1 MILSHF
7 IDKPECNLR
16 REYIFDGKSILAC
29 DAVSNPPVI
38 NFTWFKG
45 NKTIS
50 EVTSSIPSASDQTF
64 NSETETSSS
73 DVINNDQSSGLQ
85 QGNSNSN
92 NNNNNNNNNINNNN
106 NFEDSFQFGNKQT
119 AVLVLSDNNF
129 ESYYCVAT
137 NVIGQ
142 SNSCK
147 LQIQQITSGKSS

>member
-1 MILSHF
+1 MFIFNLISFHF

-85 QGNSNSN
+85 QGN
-92 NNNNNNNNNINNNN
+92 NNNN

-147 LQIQQITSGKSS
+147 LQVQQITSGKSS